1 MNVQDVIRELD
12 QKLLVAAA
20 ENIGDVLGEKIRT
33 VATKKA
39 VIVENVLAGLLKVPE
54 ADEGKLVEVVFDLT
68 DDITAKLEVE
78 NISDA
83 LAKVRALTAEMS
95 TGAIQPAPKPKKEKP
110 APAAAPAAA
119 PADADPTEEAPEATA
134 EAPAEAPAEKP
145 KKEKKVKVP
154 KPPVEKAGPSNLR
167 KLTAVL
173 CENVDKPRA
182 EVIELVK
189 ALGLPVLDSTINAEY
204 ANVRR
209 VYEVA
214 TELGMT
220 K

>member
-1 MNVQDVIRELD
+1 MNVQDVVRELD
-12 QKLLVAAA
+12 QKLLVSVA
-20 ENIGDVLGEKIRT
+20 ENIGTVLGEKIRT

-39 VIVENVLAGLLKVPE
+39 VLVENVLAGLLRVSEVDE
-54 ADEGKLVEVVFDLT
+54 AKLAEIVFDLT
-68 DDITAKLEVE
+68 EELSTKLEVE
-78 NISDA
+78 NIRDA
-83 LAKVRALTAEMS
+83 LAKVQTLTAEMS
-95 TGAIQPAPKPKKEKP
+95 TGAIQPAPKPPKKEKP
-110 APAAAPAAA
+110 APADVPETTAETSETTAETPDA
-119 PADADPTEEAPEATA
+119 PADVPV
-134 EAPAEAPAEKP
+134 EKP
-145 KKEKKVKVP
+145 KKAKKEP
-154 KPPVEKAGPSNLR
+154 KPPVEKSGPSNLR

-173 CENVDKPRA
+173 CENVEKPRA

-214 TELGMT
+214 KELGMT